1 NFYDPGVMYEAAGA
15 PAGPPTSAPVGARL
29 GPFSVDPK
37 SDTEAWGFSGTI
49 DYALS
54 DNFAIQSITGYR
66 TYDSVS
72 GNDNDQSPVVFIQSQ
87 GLFEHDQFSQE
98 LRLSGSLA
106 DDTVSFTVG
115 GIYYDSS
122 TRYLD
127 RIHTPFSDFCALAT
141 PCFSFLNDDTADLT
155 VK

>member
-1 NFYDPGVMYEAAGA
+1 
-15 PAGPPTSAPVGARL
+15 
-29 GPFSVDPK
+29 
-37 SDTEAWGFSGTI
+37 
-49 DYALS
+49 
-54 DNFAIQSITGYR
+54 YR

-155 VK
+155 VKAGFGNIAWKPITGLTLEGGIRVTDEKK